1 MKEKVEV
8 NISSASIV
16 KVFIIAFM
24 VVLLYWTR
32 EALLT
37 IFISLIFAAALQP
50 IVKSWSKKIG
60 KNLAIVSLLLIF
72 VALMIGFFYLIV
84 PLLVEQTKQLI
95 AATPDYISRFQAFRA
110 HTPVIQN
117 WIASV
122 SGNISSAAGNVVGVT
137 LGFVGG
143 LVSFFTIII
152 LTLYFLADEKFFTN
166 WGYSIISEEKVKSV
180 YTVIKQVSLKIGGW
194 LRGQMLLGL
203 IITILVYIGLSIIKV
218 PYALTLA
225 VISGLL
231 EIIPII
237 GPFISG
243 TIAALIAFSVSP
255 ISALIVVIF
264 YLVVQQIENNLLVP
278 KIMQKAVGLP
288 PAIIIVAILIFGK
301 LMGTIGALL
310 AVPLVGI
317 ISVLIEERE
326 EIKKIFDR

>member
-24 VVLLYWTR
+24 FVLLYWTR

-37 IFISLIFAAALQP
+37 IFISLIFAAALHP

-60 KNLAIVSLLLIF
+60 KNLAVISLLLVFI
-72 VALMIGFFYLIV
+72 ALMVGFVYLVV
-84 PLLVEQTKQLI
+84 PLLVEQTKQLV
-95 AATPDYISRFQAFRA
+95 AAMPDYVSRFQAFRA

-117 WIASV
+117 WIS
-122 SGNISSAAGNVVGVT
+122 SISSNISSTAGNFVGVT
-137 LGFVGG
+137 LGFIGG

-152 LTLYFLADEKFFTN
+152 LTLYFLIDEKFFTN
-166 WGYSIISEEKVKSV
+166 WGYSIASEEKVKSL

-194 LRGQMLLGL
+194 LRGQMILGL
-203 IITILVYIGLSIIKV
+203 VIAIIVYIGLSIIKV

-231 EIIPII
+231 EIVPII

-243 TIAALIAFSVSP
+243 TIAAIIAFSVSP
-255 ISALIVVIF
+255 ITSLIVVVF
-264 YLVVQQIENNLLVP
+264 YIVVQQLENNLLVP

-288 PAIIIVAILIFGK
+288 PAIIIVSILIFGK

-310 AVPLVGI
+310 AVPIVGI
-317 ISVLIEERE
+317 ISVLFDERE